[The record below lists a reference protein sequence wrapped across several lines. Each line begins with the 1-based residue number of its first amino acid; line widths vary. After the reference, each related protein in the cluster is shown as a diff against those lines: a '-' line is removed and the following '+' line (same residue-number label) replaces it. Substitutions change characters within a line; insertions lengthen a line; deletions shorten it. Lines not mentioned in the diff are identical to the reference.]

1 MRNHRAHYFGNEEKP
16 RIEIIPMIDIM
27 MFLLVFFMLVMLK
40 MIQGTGLKLELPH
53 SSTSARLDTVNVSV
67 GVTRSGDLH
76 LDRDRV
82 SGPQLITRLKN
93 LEATK
98 QVAVTIEGDKGAEY
112 ETIVKTMDLVRSA
125 GISSVAL
132 ATDAD

>member
-1 MRNHRAHYFGNEEKP
+1 MRNHRAHYFGGEEKP

-40 MIQGTGLKLELPH
+40 MIQGTGLKLQLPN
-53 SSTSARLDTVNVSV
+53 SSTSARLDTVSVSV
-67 GVTRSGDLH
+67 GVTKGGNLN
-76 LDRDRV
+76 LDRDSV
-82 SGPQLITRLKN
+82 SAPQLVARLKGM
-93 LEATK
+93 EATK

>member
-40 MIQGTGLKLELPH
+40 MIQGTGLKLELPQ
-53 SSTSARLDTVNVSV
+53 SSTAAQLSTVAVTVGVEKDGELQLDRNDISAPQLTARL
-67 GVTRSGDLH
+67 
-76 LDRDRV
+76 
-82 SGPQLITRLKN
+82 KEM
-93 LEATK
+93 EATK
-98 QVAVTIEGDKGAEY
+98 QVNVTIAGDKGVEY
-112 ETIVKTMDLVRSA
+112 ETIIKTMDVVRSA

-132 ATDAD
+132 ATDAK

>member
-1 MRNHRAHYFGNEEKP
+1 MRNHRSHYFGSEEKP

-53 SSTSARLDTVNVSV
+53 SSTAARIETVSV
-67 GVTRSGDLH
+67 TVGVEKDGELH
-76 LDRDRV
+76 LDRDGV
-82 SGPQLITRLKN
+82 SADQLVARLKGMQ
-93 LEATK
+93 AAK
-98 QVAVTIEGDKGAEY
+98 QVDVTIEGDKGVDY
-112 ETIVKTMDLVRSA
+112 ERIVKTMDLVRTA

-132 ATDAD
+132 ATDTN